1 MVTANDCYKKYGDPV
16 INEAKFM
23 VMWDVPADIEIGV
36 IPNKLY
42 CNKDMIAPLTKAFT
56 ALVKTGKYQELKTW
70 DGCFNIRLQRGS
82 KTKMSLHSFGIAV
95 DINAS
100 DNRQGSIPK
109 LSPELVKC
117 FTDNGFDWGGNWKGK
132 SVDGMHFELS
142 NI

>member
-1 MVTANDCYKKYGDPV
+1 MVAQEDCYKKYGDPV

-82 KTKMSLHSFGIAV
+82 KTKMSLHSWGLAC

-100 DNRQGSIPK
+100 DNAQGKIPK

-117 FTDNGFDWGGNWKGK
+117 FTDNGFTWGGNFKK
-132 SVDGMHFELS
+132 KDGMHFELT